1 MVRTM
6 LKEEKI
12 QGWKIK
18 TEAGSL
24 YESQDLHAL
33 VKWVLEN
40 RLNARDLV
48 FSPLRNDWIPLF
60 MIPELK
66 NCFWQLLASS
76 GKVYGPLSLGELKQL
91 SLNKQI
97 ELHDKISPWGCEQ
110 WSDIADNSILS
121 KWFTDEY
128 VPESYLHLLADLSGL
143 EDKSQEASACKYQ
156 IESQI
161 EQIHELEVI
170 KQKLEKEL
178 HAREAES
185 KKIAVAHQE
194 ILPQYETIAPKL
206 QKLELDLQEKDA
218 SIEDLSKQISQL
230 EKEIVVKDN
239 CINEIKSKYDA
250 GQAADGSKALE
261 NNELKQGK
269 ESLQK
274 ELMELQAKYADL
286 ETAVDIND
294 SGKDEVVTGLN
305 KERVELQ
312 TQVDNLDART
322 QELSREKESLSA
334 EHEEVLVSLQ
344 QAIEQQQNEKK
355 SLNESL
361 ASQER
366 AFGILR
372 DEEAALKLEITRLHD
387 EILVKHNEVEQLSVN
402 SDTEKKIL
410 DSKVWELTNELGRAH
425 DVITDKDENLSV
437 FENDLNQIKKDTELK
452 NAQLQAL
459 MTNQNQLLEE
469 IKTINDSSTEEQLQ
483 AQQTVQLTGQLE
495 ERDKTINDLREEL
508 QLLTE
513 EGNGSVQE
521 LEGKLSLIKIEYEQK
536 LQQQVDNYQNELLD
550 KRNNWETEQK
560 QNRDEWTRLLK
571 EKEEQIAAQGREL
584 DGLQE
589 GLKTHQE
596 QGQTQENKWQ
606 QQLSELT
613 DEYQNKQAEWEQ
625 KLTEKETELTAKSEA
640 IDSLQ
645 KNIEDER
652 TQAQQETQE
661 LRDRINDLNNSWE
674 QNRAEWEQKLTEKET
689 ELTAKSEAIDS
700 LQKNIED
707 ERTQTQLRWQ
717 ENETEWRSKV
727 DSLSNELQTTRHNL
741 EAELA
746 DKEAQIEGKV
756 AEVGQLQNQLQE
768 QTTKGQQ
775 EIDNLHHWATE
786 KERELTS
793 ERDAVRNE
801 LTQKID
807 EITGQMGAM
816 QQEIDRYSEQQT
828 ELSASIKKLEH
839 ELVQREQFIQTIEKE
854 ANQQQENYHQ
864 EITAKELKL
873 QESYQNNSDL
883 EGKVGGLE
891 EQIKEI
897 VATKDKLQEELSS
910 ICENLTTVRSE
921 LDQSMIEK
929 ANILQDLENERE
941 SFKEQ
946 RDRIE
951 QEHDEMKRNWEQ
963 SVEESRNLQR
973 QFYQEKQ
980 KMVKEY
986 TETINKQARLEKRSQ
1001 LEREINDR
1009 LRIKGELERLN
1020 TFIKENLDGLQ
1031 RGSGEIGDSMEK
1043 MQEEIDNKNLSLK
1056 HIFESEKRETKKSSF
1071 PSRNEAANGNQEN
1084 TPATTE

>member
-652 TQAQQETQE
+652 AQAQQETQG